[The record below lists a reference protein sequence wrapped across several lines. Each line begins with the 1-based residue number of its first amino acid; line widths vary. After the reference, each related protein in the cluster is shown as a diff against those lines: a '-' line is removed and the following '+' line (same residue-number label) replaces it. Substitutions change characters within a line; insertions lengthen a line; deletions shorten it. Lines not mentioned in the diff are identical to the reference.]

1 MSITPDAITQ
11 TLVAAETIA
20 AGECVTAS
28 GHIAR
33 APEDVFAVAT
43 AGAIAGKSLTCTT
56 SGAALLAWDTTQIID
71 RGDWLTCTADGT
83 ARRAEPGEMAIAR
96 ALEPARGARLYALL
110 TLAPQ
115 GAGSGGGTAVTP
127 NITATASVD
136 DSSGTPAVTV
146 TKSGT
151 QAVPVLSFAFTGLRG
166 ADGAPGRDGR
176 DGADGKDGAPGAPG
190 RDGADGKDGVMTFA
204 DLTPEQ
210 KASLKG
216 DKGDPGEKGEKGDPG
231 EKGADGGF
239 REFGYSDSEEIPVGT
254 WIDGKT
260 IYQKVIATP
269 MQSAMKTFVQRAWTQ
284 MNIDGMPAI
293 ETLVDGR
300 IHVDATG
307 AGKPTAYI
315 SASFYVN
322 ASGIYY
328 YADTAYGWRQVFVV
342 LRYTKP

>member
-1 MSITPDAITQ
+1 MPISPDAVI
-11 TLVAAETIA
+11 ETITA
-20 AGECVTAS
+20 TARCEAGRFVTAQGAPATS
-28 GHIAR
+28 ADEVFGVALATAR
-33 APEDVFAVAT
+33 AGDVLALAVSGSAD
-43 AGAIAGKSLTCTT
+43 IAFDGSQTIR
-56 SGAALLAWDTTQIID
+56 A
-71 RGDWLTCTADGT
+71 GDWLTVAADG
-83 ARRAEPGEMAIAR
+83 RAV
-96 ALEPARGARLYALL
+96 PARGAAACARALSDATSATVSAL
-110 TLAPQ
+110 VLPAAALVSSPV
-115 GAGSGGGTAVTP
+115 GGTAVTP

-136 DSSGTPAVTV
+136 DSGGTPAVTV
-146 TKSGT
+146 TKTGT
-151 QAVPVLSFAFTGLRG
+151 QAAPSFQFAFSGLRG

-176 DGADGKDGAPGAPG
+176 DGADGAPGKDGK
-190 RDGADGKDGVMTFA
+190 DGKDGVMTFD

-239 REFGYSDSEEIPVGT
+239 REFAYSDSEEIPVGT

-269 MQSAMKTFVQRAWTQ
+269 MQPAMKTFVQRAWTQ

>member
-1 MSITPDAITQ
+1 MSITPAAITQ
-11 TLVAAETIA
+11 TLVAREPIA

-28 GHIAR
+28 GHVAR

-43 AGAIAGKSLTCTT
+43 SGAIAGESLTCTA

-71 RGDWLTCTADGT
+71 RGDWLTCTAEGI
-83 ARRAEPGEMAIAR
+83 ARRAEAGDMAIAR

-115 GAGSGGGTAVTP
+115 GTGSGGGSGTAVTP

-136 DSSGTPAVTV
+136 DTSGTPAVTV
-146 TKSGT
+146 TKTGT
-151 QAVPVLSFAFTGLRG
+151 QAAPVLSFAFTGLRG

-176 DGADGKDGAPGAPG
+176 DGADGQPGAPGRDGVDGQPGAPG
-190 RDGADGKDGVMTFA
+190 RDGADGKDG
-204 DLTPEQ
+204 
-210 KASLKG
+210 
-216 DKGDPGEKGEKGDPG
+216 
-231 EKGADGGF
+231 GF
-239 REFGYSDSEEIPVGT
+239 REFVYSDSEEIPVGT

-260 IYQKVIATP
+260 VYQKVVASSLAST
-269 MQSAMKTFVQRAWTQ
+269 MQTFAQRAWTQ
-284 MNIDGMPAI
+284 FNIAGMPAV

-300 IHVDATG
+300 IHVDAAG

-322 ASGIYY
+322 ANGIYY

>member
-1 MSITPDAITQ
+1 MESAAFHVGARFIAPDTANGDSPMQPGTLSETLNQLADAIKNGT
-11 TLVAAETIA
+11 TTDISVM
-20 AGECVTAS
+20 G
-28 GHIAR
+28 
-33 APEDVFAVAT
+33 
-43 AGAIAGKSLTCTT
+43 SL
-56 SGAALLAWDTTQIID
+56 SAALANVAQALTT
-71 RGDWLTCTADGT
+71 
-83 ARRAEPGEMAIAR
+83 AIQNA
-96 ALEPARGARLYALL
+96 PAG
-110 TLAPQ
+110 
-115 GAGSGGGTAVTP
+115 GGGGTAVTP
-127 NITATASVD
+127 SITATASVD

-151 QAVPVLSFAFTGLRG
+151 QAAPSFRFAFAGLRGADGAPGKDG

-190 RDGADGKDGVMTFA
+190 RDGVDGQ
-204 DLTPEQ
+204 P
-210 KASLKG
+210 
-216 DKGDPGEKGEKGDPG
+216 
-231 EKGADGGF
+231 GGF
-239 REFGYSDSEEIPVGT
+239 WEFAYSDSEEIPVGT

-260 IYQKVIATP
+260 IYQTVIATP
-269 MQSAMKTFVQRAWTQ
+269 MQQDMKTFVQRAWTQ
-284 MNIDGMPAI
+284 MNIAGMPAI

-322 ASGIYY
+322 ANGIYY